1 MSAGVTVTVTWNL
14 KLESIDTFIA
24 TLQDMFKLSKL
35 RPGFRSIQLLRGD
48 IEKNQFILVEEWD
61 EAQNFHDYVQFRT
74 DRGEME
80 GFLSMVTERPQIGIW
95 NQNPVASARA

>member
-14 KLESIDTFIA
+14 KPESIDTFIA
-24 TLQDMFKLSKL
+24 ALQDMFKLTKL
-35 RPGFRSIQLLRGD
+35 RPGFRSIRLLRGD

-61 EAQNFHDYVQFRT
+61 EAQNFHDYIQFRT

-95 NQNPVASARA
+95 NQSPVASARA